1 MKTIPYDT
9 GKVKIGCNY
18 TPPQRVYE
26 PSRTEVMLQDALL
39 EKRYGK
45 TKVDWDGI
53 WIVAISAALIA
64 APLVILAVRS

>member
-1 MKTIPYDT
+1 MKTTPYNT

-39 EKRYGK
+39 AKRYGK
-45 TKVDWDGI
+45 TGIDWDGI
-53 WIVAISAALIA
+53 WIVVITGALIA
-64 APLVILAVRS
+64 LPLVILAVKS